1 MDEKIKKLLTMEKS
15 PFTEE
20 DRKWLGTLEEVQ
32 IDKILASSEEKV
44 VEKVVEKD
52 PSPQANEAAAMKILE
67 AKISNPEEFQK
78 LLAPE
83 MRGQFAFAQ
92 KLYQEHRNQ
101 KIGHI
106 LTNQA
111 TKSWERCDLE
121 KLDTDTL
128 TKLADSIKAPVDYSA
143 QGGEARRAGGEM
155 EILLPAGINKG

>member
-1 MDEKIKKLLTMEKS
+1 
-15 PFTEE
+15 
-20 DRKWLGTLEEVQ
+20 
-32 IDKILASSEEKV
+32 
-44 VEKVVEKD
+44 
-52 PSPQANEAAAMKILE
+52 
-67 AKISNPEEFQK
+67 
-78 LLAPE
+78 
-83 MRGQFAFAQ
+83 
-92 KLYQEHRNQ
+92 
-101 KIGHI
+101 